1 MPSQKT
7 KICNDVQKVKYFATA
22 SFHVQ
27 LTYIYINIYDIV
39 IPL

>member
-27 LTYIYINIYDIV
+27 LTYIYILIFMI
-39 IPL
+39 L